1 MLALLLLVCLF
12 RSNQLLVI
20 QAYTDV
26 SDTFGFLWQLH
37 ELDTM
42 RSFRGLMTLF
52 LSYASDI
59 GAPLK
64 DECMQLRHYINMS
77 ELYT

>member
-26 SDTFGFLWQLH
+26 SDTFGFLWHLH
-37 ELDTM
+37 ELDN
-42 RSFRGLMTLF
+42 
-52 LSYASDI
+52 
-59 GAPLK
+59 
-64 DECMQLRHYINMS
+64 DEIIQRTDDLVSQLG
-77 ELYT
+77 